1 MIMGISISTTPTTI
15 IESEKGQR
23 SDDRRLEP
31 GFRRRRLA
39 GGARFG
45 HGQAEVAKSGSTA
58 AFLAAEDVAG
68 VDVKG
73 EDEEDDD
80 GEGDDGDEHDLAV
93 QVIVVLAGKPGF
105 ADVVVVDF

>member
-1 MIMGISISTTPTTI
+1 MIMGISIGTTPTTTI
-15 IESEKGQR
+15 IECEKGQR
-23 SDDRRLEP
+23 SDDRWLEP

-45 HGQAEVAKSGSTA
+45 HGQAEVAKGGSAA
-58 AFLAAEDVAG
+58 AFLAAEDIAG

-80 GEGDDGDEHDLAV
+80 GEGDDGGEHDLAV
-93 QVIVVLAGKPGF
+93 QVIVVLVGNPGST
-105 ADVVVVDF
+105 DVV